1 MATDKEENTR
11 IAEIA
16 AEITKELIKANP
28 GGIDNAALAKSAFN
42 TLYDAIIAKVG
53 KQNPS
58 RPPRRLFIAITLFI
72 PKRVNSVMVL

>member
-28 GGIDNAALAKSAFN
+28 GKFDNPTLAKNAFN

-53 KQNPS
+53 K
-58 RPPRRLFIAITLFI
+58 
-72 PKRVNSVMVL
+72 